1 MLGGHRPWRRR
12 AASPGDF
19 RAVPDHGPRVAL
31 LEHRLRHYAVLTEAG
46 RSRVPEEAASAGL
59 DVAAVL
65 RRRDEITG
73 VVTWL
78 PSLVLR

>member
-1 MLGGHRPWRRR
+1 
-12 AASPGDF
+12 
-19 RAVPDHGPRVAL
+19 VAL